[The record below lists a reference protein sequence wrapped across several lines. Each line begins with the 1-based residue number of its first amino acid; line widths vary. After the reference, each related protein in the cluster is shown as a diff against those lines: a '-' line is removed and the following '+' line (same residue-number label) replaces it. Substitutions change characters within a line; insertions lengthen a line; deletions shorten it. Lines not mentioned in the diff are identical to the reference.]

1 MILSK
6 RGELEMERRSNRSH
20 SVENSVWEKLWA
32 CLKQDYGMDNTTKS
46 PVHRKD
52 VNEKLQYEI

>member
-1 MILSK
+1 
-6 RGELEMERRSNRSH
+6 MERRSNRSH
-20 SVENSVWEKLWA
+20 CVENSIWEKLWA